1 MFILTFLLQLCSYLQ
16 LILFLCFG
24 VEELPVCKVGLSFMQ
39 DHSGKC
45 FKRKGTAA
53 VSLKDVQSN
62 KEATC
67 LSCVKCNYQ
76 FCNASYKHHS
86 QVVCAVIQVPKGRR
100 YVSKHLMAS
109 AVICFYKRHKLFPQG
124 LHSKLPCVEEWAAK
138 QGLAIAR
145 LVPLLCY
152 WTSCNWFKR
161 KQWTLCDTH
170 AGHQFQHSGFT
181 VSTTDATQ
189 WHLQEHRFAMD
200 SRPVGRHG
208 AFLCIHSCLSTLVL
222 ALG

>member
-1 MFILTFLLQLCSYLQ
+1 MWPISFAKFDHLKHVPVPDLGFFHFTAFPVLRYKLWFQMFILTFLLQLCSYLQ

-152 WTSCNWFKR
+152 
-161 KQWTLCDTH
+161 
-170 AGHQFQHSGFT
+170 
-181 VSTTDATQ
+181 
-189 WHLQEHRFAMD
+189 
-200 SRPVGRHG
+200 
-208 AFLCIHSCLSTLVL
+208 
-222 ALG
+222 